1 MSGRYAVTGHGASAS
16 AAPIEDL
23 VLLDTSFFERETSLV
38 ARELLGKILVT
49 TVGDHVCGGRIVETE
64 AYLGADDP
72 GSHAATRGVTARNR
86 VMYGPPG
93 HAYVYFT
100 YGAHHML
107 NLVTRPVGLAGAV
120 LIRAV
125 EPLCGVE
132 TMERRRGRGGID
144 VSNGPGK
151 VAQSFGVDLALNGA
165 RLGGLIAVYDA
176 ARVPDEAVSMS
187 GRVGLSVG
195 HDLPLRFYVTG
206 SAYVSKGRTGP
217 RRARRGAHDDG
228 GPDEA
233 G

>member
-64 AYLGADDP
+64 AYLGADDRFTC
-72 GSHAATRGVTARNR
+72 GYQGVTARNR

-125 EPLCGVE
+125 EPLWGVE

-176 ARVPDEAVSMS
+176 ARVPDEAVSTS

-206 SAYVSKGRTGP
+206 ERVCFQGTDRTAP
-217 RRARRGAHDDG
+217 CPARRTRRWGAR
-228 GPDEA
+228 
-233 G
+233 